1 MRYVPPVLIQ
11 YRYPILALLSLLLI
25 VEVVVTS
32 IDPVPIEYKKGFG
45 WLFFFTTSAW
55 IGMAGIIGVGAP
67 VGEYVLK
74 RPARILILPPVLF
87 VMFILSPVFEAI
99 LSSSNDPQSFLLDEL
114 FWQPYSILFLMIWA
128 GIVVIFGATIPD
140 IDHRSSFKETL
151 DMSVV
156 LRTIS
161 DDVERSRKIYLRMG
175 VFPLLMVACVGLFG
189 TAALLMDPV
198 LDLLDRLVGIE
209 LIGDLI
215 IPLGA
220 LCIILPT
227 SLVIEAVIRRS
238 MLVDRPRIVTAIS
251 AFRISVVAF
260 VFVVVIGLFLFA
272 FGTGS
277 SADAPGVA
285 LFLFVVMPILLSLT
299 VCVFGTVLIGTMRR
313 PVRNVTVAGVGMVAM
328 TQVLVWYLLFSGI
341 WVIAY

>member
-1 MRYVPPVLIQ
+1 MRYVPPVLMR

-32 IDPVPIEYKKGFG
+32 IDTVPIEYEWVLG
-45 WLFFFTTSAW
+45 WLLFLTVLAW
-55 IGMAGIIGVGAP
+55 AGIAGTIGVGAP

-87 VMFILSPVFEAI
+87 VMFILSPLFEAI
-99 LSSSNDPQSFLLDEL
+99 LFSSNDLQSVLLDEL
-114 FWQPYSILFLMIWA
+114 IWQPYSILFLMVWA

-140 IDHRSSFKETL
+140 IEHRSSFKETL

-156 LRTIS
+156 LRITL
-161 DDVERSRKIYLRMG
+161 DVERSRRLYLRMG
-175 VFPLLMVACVGLFG
+175 VFPLLMFACVGLFG

-209 LIGDLI
+209 LINDLI

-220 LCIILPT
+220 LCIILPS

-251 AFRISVVAF
+251 ALGISVAAF

-285 LFLFVVMPILLSLT
+285 LFLFVVMPVLLSLT